1 MTLGTKIKL
10 LREEA
15 GMLQRQLASILQI
28 GDAYLSKIEGGKKSL
43 KREHLKTISKTFKCK
58 YSELETLW
66 VANKVVELVKY
77 EKEGLGALKVA
88 EEQLNYSKSPIV
100 NE

>member
-1 MTLGTKIKL
+1 MTLGQKIKT

-28 GDAYLSKIEGGKKSL
+28 GDAYLSKVESDKKIL
-43 KREHLKTISKTFKCK
+43 KREHLKTLSTTFKYE

-66 VANKVVELVKY
+66 IANKVIELVKD

-88 EEQLNYSKSPIV
+88 EAEIKYEKK
-100 NE
+100 

>member
-1 MTLGTKIKL
+1 MTLGQKIKT

-28 GDAYLSKIEGGKKSL
+28 GDAYLSKVESDKKIL
-43 KREHLKTISKTFKCK
+43 KREHLRTLSKTFKYE

-66 VANKVVELVKY
+66 IANKVIELVKD

-88 EEQLNYSKSPIV
+88 EAEIKYEKK
-100 NE
+100 

>member
-1 MTLGTKIKL
+1 MTLGQKIKT

-28 GDAYLSKIEGGKKSL
+28 GDAYLSKVESDKKIL
-43 KREHLKTISKTFKCK
+43 KREHLRTLSKTFKYE

-66 VANKVVELVKY
+66 IANKVIELVKD

-88 EEQLNYSKSPIV
+88 EPEIKYEKK
-100 NE
+100 